1 MRRHRTRRALTW
13 SIFVTCLLLAWVIYE
28 ELTELP
34 KSEALETGDTAA
46 PGELAPTASAASLSM
61 PDRATL
67 EVVLQRPVFS
77 QSRRPGSHAQGG
89 AQTTGID
96 FTLSG
101 VVISGDER
109 SALIRPATGGTV
121 QQLRIGENVGSWT
134 LIEVAADRV
143 IVRRDTTEAE
153 VFLDYAAPAPKGL
166 RTEIP
171 KKASKTAP
179 TDGKK
184 DEQKD
189 EQQVSETGSTETE
202 ANPESGN

>member
-13 SIFVTCLLLAWVIYE
+13 FIFVACLLLAWVVYE

-34 KSEALETGDTAA
+34 KSEALEASDTAA
-46 PGELAPTASAASLSM
+46 AGELTPTATAASLSM

-77 QSRRPGSHAQGG
+77 QSRRPSVHAQGG

-109 SALIRPATGGTV
+109 SALIRPATGG
-121 QQLRIGENVGSWT
+121 
-134 LIEVAADRV
+134 
-143 IVRRDTTEAE
+143 
-153 VFLDYAAPAPKGL
+153 
-166 RTEIP
+166 
-171 KKASKTAP
+171 
-179 TDGKK
+179 
-184 DEQKD
+184 
-189 EQQVSETGSTETE
+189 
-202 ANPESGN
+202 

>member
-1 MRRHRTRRALTW
+1 MRRHRTSTTLTW
-13 SIFVTCLLLAWVIYE
+13 SIFIACLLLAWVIYE
-28 ELTELP
+28 DLTELP
-34 KSEALETGDTAA
+34 KSEALDMADTTA
-46 PGELAPTASAASLSM
+46 PGELTPAAAAASLSM

-77 QSRRPGSHAQGG
+77 QSRRPSGHAQEG
-89 AQTTGID
+89 AATGID

-101 VVISGDER
+101 VVISGNER
-109 SALIRPATGGTV
+109 SALIRPATGGVV

-134 LIEVAADRV
+134 LVEVAADRV
-143 IVRRDTTEAE
+143 IVRRDATEAE

-171 KKASKTAP
+171 KKASKAAP